1 MDDRL
6 VVGAP
11 GRGDP
16 AGDAPAP
23 ASRLSRGLLWGGAA
37 LALTVL
43 ASLLFGAGEVGPGRA
58 LPVLLGAGDDDASF
72 AVLEL
77 RLPRTVVAVAVGV
90 ALGVAGAVLQTAA
103 RNPLAEP
110 GLLGVSAGASFAVV
124 LAVAAGAGAATV
136 GPWVAVL
143 GAGAG
148 CLLAVGAA
156 RLRGTGD
163 DPVRLVLAGAALSSL
178 LHAATSVVLLLDQRT
193 SDEVRFWTVG
203 SVAGRDL
210 GTLSQVAPVLG
221 AGVLIA
227 LLAAR
232 PLSALALGD
241 DVARGLGHRPA
252 RARGLAMAA
261 VALLVGG
268 AVAAAGPVAFVG
280 LVVPFLARA
289 LVGPDLRRVL
299 AVSVLLGPAVVL
311 VADVASRLLVRPYEM
326 PLGVVTALV
335 GAPVL
340 VAVVRSTRMP
350 SL

>member
-1 MDDRL
+1 MRPVVVRGLVPAL
-6 VVGAP
+6 VV
-11 GRGDP
+11 
-16 AGDAPAP
+16 
-23 ASRLSRGLLWGGAA
+23 
-37 LALTVL
+37 LAVAVL
-43 ASLLFGAGEVGPGRA
+43 ASLAV
-58 LPVLLGAGDDDASF
+58 GAGDVGPSRALAVLAGGGDADARF
-72 AVLEL
+72 AVLQL
-77 RLPRTVVAVAVGV
+77 RVPRTVVAVAVGV

-124 LAVAAGAGAATV
+124 LVIASGASAASL

-156 RLRGTGD
+156 RLRGAGD
-163 DPVRLVLAGAALSSL
+163 DPVRLVLAGAALSAL
-178 LHAATSVVLLLDQRT
+178 LSAATSVVLLLDQRT
-193 SDEVRFWTVG
+193 ADEVRFWTVG

-210 GTLSQVAPVLG
+210 GTLTQVGPVLAVG
-221 AGVLIA
+221 LLVA

-241 DVARGLGHRPA
+241 TVARGLGHRPA
-252 RARGLAMAA
+252 RARALAMVA

-268 AVAAAGPVAFVG
+268 AVAAAGPVVFIG

-299 AVSVLLGPAVVL
+299 AVTVLLGPAVVL
-311 VADVASRLLVRPYEM
+311 LADVASRLLVRPYEM
-326 PLGVVTALV
+326 PLGVVTAMI

-350 SL
+350 AL

>member
-1 MDDRL
+1 MRRVLLRGVVPAGAVLVL
-6 VVGAP
+6 VVM
-11 GRGDP
+11 
-16 AGDAPAP
+16 
-23 ASRLSRGLLWGGAA
+23 
-37 LALTVL
+37 
-43 ASLLFGAGEVGPGRA
+43 ASLAFGAGEVGPARA
-58 LPVLLGAGDDDASF
+58 LAVLAGSGDEDARF
-72 AVLEL
+72 AVLDL
-77 RLPRTVVAVAVGV
+77 RIPRTLVAIAVGL

-124 LAVAAGAGAATV
+124 LVIASGASAASL

-143 GAGAG
+143 GAAAG
-148 CLLAVGAA
+148 CALAVGAA
-156 RLRGTGD
+156 RLRGAGD

-178 LHAATSVVLLLDQRT
+178 LHAATSVLLLLDQRT

-210 GTLSQVAPVLG
+210 GTLAQVGPVLV
-221 AGVLIA
+221 AGIVLA

-241 DVARGLGHRPA
+241 TVALGLGHRPA
-252 RARGLAMAA
+252 RTRVLALAS

-268 AVAAAGPVAFVG
+268 AVAAAGPIAFVG
-280 LVVPFLARA
+280 LVVPFLARS

-299 AVSVLLGPAVVL
+299 AVSVLVGPAVVL
-311 VADVASRLLVRPYEM
+311 AADVVSRLVVRPYEM
-326 PLGVVTALV
+326 PLGVVTALI

-340 VAVVRSTRMP
+340 VAVVRSTRLP
-350 SL
+350 AL

>member
-1 MDDRL
+1 MLRGLVPALAVL
-6 VVGAP
+6 VVA
-11 GRGDP
+11 
-16 AGDAPAP
+16 
-23 ASRLSRGLLWGGAA
+23 
-37 LALTVL
+37 VL
-43 ASLLFGAGEVGPGRA
+43 ASLAVGAGEVGPARA
-58 LPVLLGAGDDDASF
+58 LAVLGGGGDADARF
-72 AVLEL
+72 AVLQL
-77 RLPRTVVAVAVGV
+77 RVPRTVVAVAVGI

-124 LAVAAGAGAATV
+124 LVIASGASAASL

-156 RLRGTGD
+156 RLRGAGD
-163 DPVRLVLAGAALSSL
+163 DPVRLVLAGAALSGL
-178 LHAATSVVLLLDQRT
+178 LSAATSVVLLLDQRT
-193 SDEVRFWTVG
+193 ADEVRFWTVG

-210 GTLSQVAPVLG
+210 GTLTQVGPVLAVG
-221 AGVLIA
+221 LLIA

-241 DVARGLGHRPA
+241 TVARGLGHRPA
-252 RARGLAMAA
+252 RARALAMVA

-268 AVAAAGPVAFVG
+268 AVAAAGPVVFIG

-299 AVSVLLGPAVVL
+299 AVTVLLGPAVVL
-311 VADVASRLLVRPYEM
+311 LADVASRLLVRPYEM
-326 PLGVVTALV
+326 PLGVVTAMI

-350 SL
+350 AL

>member
-1 MDDRL
+1 MRSVL
-6 VVGAP
+6 
-11 GRGDP
+11 
-16 AGDAPAP
+16 
-23 ASRLSRGLLWGGAA
+23 LRGLVPAA
-37 LALTVL
+37 AVLAVAVL
-43 ASLLFGAGEVGPGRA
+43 ASLAIGAGEVGPARA
-58 LPVLLGAGDDDASF
+58 LAVLAGGGDADARF
-72 AVLEL
+72 AVLRL

-124 LAVAAGAGAATV
+124 LVIASGASAASL

-156 RLRGTGD
+156 RLRGAGD
-163 DPVRLVLAGAALSSL
+163 DPVRLVLAGAALSGL
-178 LHAATSVVLLLDQRT
+178 LSAATSVVLLLDHRT
-193 SDEVRFWTVG
+193 ADEVRFWTVG

-210 GTLSQVAPVLG
+210 GTLTQVGPVLAVG
-221 AGVLIA
+221 LLIA

-241 DVARGLGHRPA
+241 TVARGLGHRPA
-252 RARGLAMAA
+252 RARALAVVA

-268 AVAAAGPVAFVG
+268 AVAAAGPVVFIG

-299 AVSVLLGPAVVL
+299 AVTVLLGPAVVL
-311 VADVASRLLVRPYEM
+311 LADVASRLLVRPYEM
-326 PLGVVTALV
+326 PLGVVTAMI

-350 SL
+350 AL

>member
-1 MDDRL
+1 MVVRGLVPAL
-6 VVGAP
+6 VV
-11 GRGDP
+11 
-16 AGDAPAP
+16 
-23 ASRLSRGLLWGGAA
+23 
-37 LALTVL
+37 LAVAVL
-43 ASLLFGAGEVGPGRA
+43 ASLAV
-58 LPVLLGAGDDDASF
+58 GAGDVGPSRALAVLAGGGDADARF
-72 AVLEL
+72 AVLQL
-77 RLPRTVVAVAVGV
+77 RVPRTVVAVAVGV

-124 LAVAAGAGAATV
+124 LVIASGASAASL

-156 RLRGTGD
+156 RLRGAGD
-163 DPVRLVLAGAALSSL
+163 DPVRLVLAGAALSAL
-178 LHAATSVVLLLDQRT
+178 LSAATSVVLLLDQRT
-193 SDEVRFWTVG
+193 ADEVRFWTVG

-210 GTLSQVAPVLG
+210 GTLTQVGPVLAVG
-221 AGVLIA
+221 LLVA

-241 DVARGLGHRPA
+241 TVARGLGHRPA
-252 RARGLAMAA
+252 RARALAMVA

-268 AVAAAGPVAFVG
+268 AVAAAGPVVFIG

-299 AVSVLLGPAVVL
+299 AVTVLLGPAVVL
-311 VADVASRLLVRPYEM
+311 LADVASRLLVRPYEM
-326 PLGVVTALV
+326 PLGVVTAMI

-350 SL
+350 AL

>member
-1 MDDRL
+1 MVFRIRGGTVDGVL
-6 VVGAP
+6 V
-11 GRGDP
+11 R
-16 AGDAPAP
+16 
-23 ASRLSRGLLWGGAA
+23 RGLLPACAVLA
-37 LALTVL
+37 LAVL
-43 ASLLFGAGEVGPGRA
+43 ASLAFGAGEVGPARA
-58 LPVLLGAGDDDASF
+58 LAVVLGGGDDDARF

-77 RLPRTVVAVAVGV
+77 RVPRTLVAVAVGL
-90 ALGVAGAVLQTAA
+90 ALALAGAVLQAAA

-124 LAVAAGAGAATV
+124 VTIAAGASAASV
-136 GPWVAVL
+136 GPAVAVL

-148 CLLAVGAA
+148 CLLALGAA

-163 DPVRLVLAGAALSSL
+163 DPVRLVLAGAALSGL
-178 LHAATSVVLLLDQRT
+178 LSAGTSVILLMDQRT
-193 SDEVRFWTVG
+193 ADEVRFWTVG

-210 GTLSQVAPVLG
+210 GTLGEVGPVL
-221 AGVLIA
+221 AVGVLTA
-227 LLAAR
+227 LLVAR

-241 DVARGLGHRPA
+241 STARSLGHRPA
-252 RARGLAMAA
+252 RARGLGVAA

-268 AVAAAGPVAFVG
+268 SVAAAGPIAFVG

-299 AVSVLLGPAVVL
+299 AVCLLLGPAVVL
-311 VADVASRLLVRPYEM
+311 VADVVSRLVVRPYEM

-350 SL
+350 AL

>member
-1 MDDRL
+1 MRSVLLRGLVPAAAVL
-6 VVGAP
+6 VVA
-11 GRGDP
+11 
-16 AGDAPAP
+16 
-23 ASRLSRGLLWGGAA
+23 
-37 LALTVL
+37 VL
-43 ASLLFGAGEVGPGRA
+43 ASLAIGAGEVGPARA
-58 LPVLLGAGDDDASF
+58 LAVLAGGGDADARF
-72 AVLEL
+72 AVLRL

-124 LAVAAGAGAATV
+124 LVIASGASAASL

-156 RLRGTGD
+156 RLRGAGD
-163 DPVRLVLAGAALSSL
+163 DPVRLVLAGAALSGL
-178 LHAATSVVLLLDQRT
+178 LSAATSVVLLLDQRT
-193 SDEVRFWTVG
+193 ADEVRFWTVG

-210 GTLSQVAPVLG
+210 GTLTQVGPVLAVG
-221 AGVLIA
+221 LLIA

-241 DVARGLGHRPA
+241 TVARGLGHRPA
-252 RARGLAMAA
+252 RARALAMVA

-268 AVAAAGPVAFVG
+268 AVAAAGPVVFIG

-299 AVSVLLGPAVVL
+299 AVTVLLGPAVVL
-311 VADVASRLLVRPYEM
+311 LADVASRLLVRPYEM
-326 PLGVVTALV
+326 PLGVVTAMI

-350 SL
+350 AL

>member
-1 MDDRL
+1 VDRVL
-6 VVGAP
+6 V
-11 GRGDP
+11 
-16 AGDAPAP
+16 
-23 ASRLSRGLLWGGAA
+23 RGLIPAVVA
-37 LALTVL
+37 LLLAVL
-43 ASLLFGAGEVGPGRA
+43 ASLAVGAGEVGPARA
-58 LPVLLGAGDDDASF
+58 LAALTGSGDDDARF
-72 AVLEL
+72 AVLQL
-77 RLPRTVVAVAVGV
+77 RLPRTLVAVAVGL
-90 ALGVAGAVLQTAA
+90 ALGIAGAVLQAAA

-124 LAVAAGAGAATV
+124 IAIATGAGVATL

-143 GAGAG
+143 GAATG

-163 DPVRLVLAGAALSSL
+163 DPVRLVLAGAALSGL
-178 LHAATSVVLLLDQRT
+178 FGAGTSVILLLDQRT
-193 SDEVRFWTVG
+193 ADEVRFWTVG

-210 GTLSQVAPVLG
+210 GTLAQVGPVLATG
-221 AGVLIA
+221 LLVA
-227 LLAAR
+227 LLVTR

-241 DVARGLGHRPA
+241 ATARGLGHRPA
-252 RARGLAMAA
+252 RARALAVTA

-268 AVAAAGPVAFVG
+268 AVAAAGPIAFVG

-299 AVSVLLGPAVVL
+299 AVSLLLGPVVVL
-311 VADVASRLLVRPYEM
+311 IADVASRVLIRPYEM
-326 PLGVVTALV
+326 PLGVVTALL

-340 VAVVRSTRMP
+340 VAVVRATRLP